1 MFSCSEDVSNN
12 APLYVIGNSISL
24 HGPLINTGWTGNWG
38 MAASE
43 QKNDF
48 AHKVGK
54 SIKRPV
60 TVINFSELEQT
71 PLLAIPKIKDILL
84 HIPSNAFV
92 IVQLGDNLLPANAKD
107 FEIGHAQLLKG
118 LSSAHAKICVSTWWA
133 RPEKD
138 VILMRNCKNNGFIYV
153 DIGDVRGIP
162 ATFGYKGVDYGN
174 AGVTDHPQD
183 FSMKVIAE
191 RIIKALNE

>member
-1 MFSCSEDVSNN
+1 M
-12 APLYVIGNSISL
+12 IGNSITF
-24 HGPLINTGWTGNWG
+24 HGPVKNIGWNGNWG

-48 AHKVGK
+48 AHKVGS

-60 TVINFSELEQT
+60 TTINFSELEQS
-71 PLLAIPKIKDILL
+71 PLLAIPKIKDILSQV
-84 HIPSNAFV
+84 PSNA
-92 IVQLGDNLLPANAKD
+92 IIIIELGDNLQPENAKD
-107 FEIGHAQLLKG
+107 FEVGHAQLLKG
-118 LSSAHAKICVSTWWA
+118 LSGAPAKVCVSTWWA

-138 VILMRNCKNNGFIYV
+138 DILRKNCEKYGFSFV

-162 ATFGYKGVDYGN
+162 KPFGYKVIDYGN

-191 RIIKALNE
+191 RIIAVLK